1 MEDEAGPSASTS
13 NEESTTTAQQS
24 ESNEPSD
31 VPEVAVPDEILRNL
45 GAQNVFRQ
53 ILSDEQSKVPGMN
66 IRHKLIE
73 HGHR

>member
-24 ESNEPSD
+24 ERNEPSD
-31 VPEVAVPDEILRNL
+31 LPEVAIPDEILRNL

-53 ILSDEQSKVPGMN
+53 ILSDEQSKIPGID
-66 IRHKLIE
+66 IRY
-73 HGHR
+73 